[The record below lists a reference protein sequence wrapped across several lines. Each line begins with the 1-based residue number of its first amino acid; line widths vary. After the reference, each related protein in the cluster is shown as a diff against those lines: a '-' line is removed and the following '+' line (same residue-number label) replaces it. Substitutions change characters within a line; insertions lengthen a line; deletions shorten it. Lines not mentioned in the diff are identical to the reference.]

1 MAMAMK
7 LLLLDPETND
17 YGNGLTAI
25 EKMRGEMVD
34 FPAEWEI
41 GISDKTGTSAMQ
53 SFIIYKGAVWD
64 IVKNYYDLDNKVRIF
79 MCVKSK
85 ETYDDPKYYDETHKK
100 TETPKPINPPVRVDP
115 TSVSYKAKNLIDR
128 AIASA
133 MNGAGKNEK
142 DLAAKVYTALGTI
155 TEGGHIDM
163 DALTPSEEAEQAKMA
178 AWSAAVK
185 AGKHAD
191 ACNITVYTIDAGS
204 GIAYEVTEATLND
217 VAKKQTEEFVADEME
232 TALSVCKTAKFTVG
246 GNAREMFGKT
256 YMGWVVNI
264 SLPEVAAKTTVVE
277 KPKPDTTETH
287 QPTESTGTTESTDT
301 EKTQAPSEDADAEA
315 ETQTVPNP
323 YDEILTPAT

>member
-25 EKMRGEMVD
+25 EKMRGELVD
-34 FPAEWEI
+34 FPDDWEI

-53 SFIIYKGAVWD
+53 SFVIYKGAVWD

-79 MCVKSK
+79 MCIKSK

-100 TETPKPINPPVRVDP
+100 VETPKPINPPVRVDP

-142 DLAAKVYTALGTI
+142 DLAAKVYAALGTI

-163 DALTPSEEAEQAKMA
+163 DALTPSEADEQAKMA

-191 ACNITVYTIDAGS
+191 ACNVTVYTIDAGS
-204 GIAYEVTEATLND
+204 GIAYEVTEATLDD

-277 KPKPDTTETH
+277 KLKPDTTEAH

-301 EKTQAPSEDADAEA
+301 EKTQAPSEDSATGA
-315 ETQTVPNP
+315 ETQSVPNP

>member
-7 LLLLDPETND
+7 LLLLDPDTND

-64 IVKNYYDLDNKVRIF
+64 IVKNFYDLDNKVRIF

-115 TSVSYKAKNLIDR
+115 TSISYKAKALIDR

-142 DLAAKVYTALGTI
+142 DLAAKVYAALGTI

-163 DALTPSEEAEQAKMA
+163 DALTPSEEAEQAKLGVWMT
-178 AWSAAVK
+178 AVK
-185 AGKHAD
+185 DGKHAD
-191 ACNITVYTIDAGS
+191 ACNITTYTIDAGS
-204 GIAYEVTEATLND
+204 GVAYEVTEATLND

-232 TALSVCKTAKFTVG
+232 TALSISKNAKFTVG

-256 YMGWVVNI
+256 YMGWVVNV
-264 SLPEVAAKTTVVE
+264 SLPEVAATKTTVV
-277 KPKPDTTETH
+277 KPDATETQ
-287 QPTESTGTTESTDT
+287 QPTESTDT
-301 EKTQAPSEDADAEA
+301 KVDQAPSEDTATEE

>member
-7 LLLLDPETND
+7 LLLLDPDTND

-64 IVKNYYDLDNKVRIF
+64 IVKNFYDLDNKVRIF

-115 TSVSYKAKNLIDR
+115 TSVSYKAKALIDR

-155 TEGGHIDM
+155 TEGGKIDM
-163 DALTPSEEAEQAKMA
+163 DALTPSEEAEQAKLGVWMT
-178 AWSAAVK
+178 AVK
-185 AGKHAD
+185 DGKHAD
-191 ACNITVYTIDAGS
+191 ACNITTYTIDAGS
-204 GIAYEVTEATLND
+204 GVAYEVTEATLND

-232 TALSVCKTAKFTVG
+232 TALSISKNAKFTVG

-256 YMGWVVNI
+256 YMGWVVNV
-264 SLPEVAAKTTVVE
+264 SLPEVAATKTTVV
-277 KPKPDTTETH
+277 KPDATETQ
-287 QPTESTGTTESTDT
+287 QPTESTDT
-301 EKTQAPSEDADAEA
+301 KVDQAPSEDTATEE

>member
-25 EKMRGEMVD
+25 EKMRGELVD

-64 IVKNYYDLDNKVRIF
+64 IVKNYYDMDNKVRIF
-79 MCVKSK
+79 MCIKSK

-100 TETPKPINPPVRVDP
+100 VETPKPINPPVRVDP
-115 TSVSYKAKNLIDR
+115 TPVSYKAKNLIDR

-163 DALTPSEEAEQAKMA
+163 DALTPSEADEQAKMA

-204 GIAYEVTEATLND
+204 GIAYEVTEATLDD

-264 SLPEVAAKTTVVE
+264 SLPEVAAKATVVE

-301 EKTQAPSEDADAEA
+301 EKTQAPSEDAATEA
-315 ETQTVPNP
+315 ETQSVPNP

>member
-25 EKMRGEMVD
+25 EKMRGELVD

-64 IVKNYYDLDNKVRIF
+64 IVKNYYDMDNKVRIF
-79 MCVKSK
+79 MCIKSK

-100 TETPKPINPPVRVDP
+100 VETPKPINPPVRVDP

-163 DALTPSEEAEQAKMA
+163 DTLTPSEADEQAKMA

-191 ACNITVYTIDAGS
+191 ACNITIYTIDAGS

-277 KPKPDTTETH
+277 KPKPDTDDTH
-287 QPTESTGTTESTDT
+287 QSTESTGTTESTDT
-301 EKTQAPSEDADAEA
+301 EKTQAPSEDSATEA
-315 ETQTVPNP
+315 ETQSVPNP

>member
-25 EKMRGEMVD
+25 EKMRGELVD

-64 IVKNYYDLDNKVRIF
+64 IVKNYYDMDNKVRIF
-79 MCVKSK
+79 MCIKSK

-100 TETPKPINPPVRVDP
+100 VETPKPINPPVRVDP

-163 DALTPSEEAEQAKMA
+163 DALTPSEADEQAKMA

-204 GIAYEVTEATLND
+204 GIAYEVTEATLDD

-264 SLPEVAAKTTVVE
+264 SLPEVDAKATVVE

-287 QPTESTGTTESTDT
+287 QPTESAGTTESTDT

>member
-25 EKMRGEMVD
+25 EKMRGELVD
-34 FPAEWEI
+34 FPDEWEI

-53 SFIIYKGAVWD
+53 SFVIYKGAVWD

-79 MCVKSK
+79 MCIKSK

-100 TETPKPINPPVRVDP
+100 PDAPKPIKPPVRVDP

-142 DLAAKVYTALGTI
+142 DLAAKVYAALGTI

-163 DALTPSEEAEQAKMA
+163 DALTPSKADEQAKME

-204 GIAYEVTEATLND
+204 GVAYEVTEATLND

-232 TALSVCKTAKFTVG
+232 TALSVCKTAKFAVG

-264 SLPEVAAKTTVVE
+264 SLPEVAAKATVVE

-301 EKTQAPSEDADAEA
+301 EKTQTPSEDASTKA
-315 ETQTVPNP
+315 ETQSVPNP

>member
-1 MAMAMK
+1 MAMDMK
-7 LLLLDPETND
+7 LLFLDPETND

-25 EKMRGEMVD
+25 EKMRGELVD
-34 FPAEWEI
+34 FPADWES
-41 GISDKTGTSAMQ
+41 GVSDKTGTSAMQ
-53 SFIIYKGAVWD
+53 SFVIYKGAVWD
-64 IVKNYYDLDNKVRIF
+64 VVKNYYDLDNKVRIF
-79 MCVKSK
+79 MCIKSK

-142 DLAAKVYTALGTI
+142 DLAAKVYAALGTI
-155 TEGGHIDM
+155 TEGGHINM
-163 DALTPSEEAEQAKMA
+163 DALTPSEADEQEKMA
-178 AWSAAVK
+178 AWSAAVN

-217 VAKKQTEEFVADEME
+217 VAKKKTEEFVAEQME

-264 SLPEVAAKTTVVE
+264 SLPEVAAKTTVE
-277 KPKPDTTETH
+277 NPKPDATDTQ
-287 QPTESTGTTESTDT
+287 QPTESTDT
-301 EKTQAPSEDADAEA
+301 EKTQTPSEDANTEA

>member
-7 LLLLDPETND
+7 LLLLDPDTND

-64 IVKNYYDLDNKVRIF
+64 IVKNFYDLDNKVRIF
-79 MCVKSK
+79 MCIKSK

-115 TSVSYKAKNLIDR
+115 TSVSYKAKALIDR

-142 DLAAKVYTALGTI
+142 DLAAKVYAALGTI
-155 TEGGHIDM
+155 TEGGKIDM
-163 DALTPSEEAEQAKMA
+163 DALTPSEADEQAKLG
-178 AWSAAVK
+178 AWMTAVK
-185 AGKHAD
+185 EGKHAD
-191 ACNITVYTIDAGS
+191 ACNITTYTIDAGS

-232 TALSVCKTAKFTVG
+232 TALSISKNAKFAVG

-264 SLPEVAAKTTVVE
+264 SFPEVAAKATVV
-277 KPKPDTTETH
+277 KPDATETQ
-287 QPTESTGTTESTDT
+287 QPTESTDT
-301 EKTQAPSEDADAEA
+301 EVNQAPSEDTVAEE

>member
-25 EKMRGEMVD
+25 EKMRGELVD
-34 FPAEWEI
+34 FPDDWEI

-53 SFIIYKGAVWD
+53 SFVIYKGAVWD

-79 MCVKSK
+79 MCIKSK

-100 TETPKPINPPVRVDP
+100 VETPKPINPPVRVDP

-142 DLAAKVYTALGTI
+142 DLAAKVYAALGTI

-163 DALTPSEEAEQAKMA
+163 DALTPSEADEQAKMA

-191 ACNITVYTIDAGS
+191 ACNVTVYTIDAGS
-204 GIAYEVTEATLND
+204 GIAYEVTEATLDD

-277 KPKPDTTETH
+277 KPKPDTTEAH

-301 EKTQAPSEDADAEA
+301 EKTQAPSEDSATGA
-315 ETQTVPNP
+315 ETQSVPNP

>member
-25 EKMRGEMVD
+25 EKMRGELVD

-64 IVKNYYDLDNKVRIF
+64 IVKNYYDMDNKVRIF
-79 MCVKSK
+79 MCIKSK

-100 TETPKPINPPVRVDP
+100 VETPKPINPPVRVDP

-133 MNGAGKNEK
+133 MNDAGKNEK

-163 DALTPSEEAEQAKMA
+163 DALTPSEADEQAKMA

-191 ACNITVYTIDAGS
+191 ACNITIYTIDAGS
-204 GIAYEVTEATLND
+204 GIAYEVTEATLDD
-217 VAKKQTEEFVADEME
+217 VAKKHTEEFVADEME

-264 SLPEVAAKTTVVE
+264 SLPEVAAKATVVE

-301 EKTQAPSEDADAEA
+301 EKTQTPSEDADTKA
-315 ETQTVPNP
+315 ETQSVPNL

>member
-142 DLAAKVYTALGTI
+142 DLAAKVYAALGTI
-155 TEGGHIDM
+155 TEGGKIDM
-163 DALTPSEEAEQAKMA
+163 DALTPSEADEQEKMA
-178 AWSAAVK
+178 AWSAAVE

-191 ACNITVYTIDAGS
+191 ACNITIYTIDSDS

-217 VAKKQTEEFVADEME
+217 VAKKQTEEFVADQME
-232 TALSVCKTAKFTVG
+232 TTLSVCKTAKFTVG

-264 SLPEVAAKTTVVE
+264 SLPEVAAKTAVVE

-301 EKTQAPSEDADAEA
+301 ETTQTPSEDTAAEA

>member
-25 EKMRGEMVD
+25 EKMRGELVD

-64 IVKNYYDLDNKVRIF
+64 IVKNYYDMDNKVRIF
-79 MCVKSK
+79 MCIKSK

-100 TETPKPINPPVRVDP
+100 PETPKPIKPPVRVDP

-142 DLAAKVYTALGTI
+142 DLAAKVYAALGII

-163 DALTPSEEAEQAKMA
+163 DALTPSEADEQAKME

-204 GIAYEVTEATLND
+204 GVAYEVTEATLND

-232 TALSVCKTAKFTVG
+232 TALSVCKTSKFAVG

-264 SLPEVAAKTTVVE
+264 SLPEVAAKATVVE

-287 QPTESTGTTESTDT
+287 QPTESTGTTESTDS
-301 EKTQAPSEDADAEA
+301 EKTQAPSENASTEA
-315 ETQTVPNP
+315 ETQSVPNP

>member
-25 EKMRGEMVD
+25 EKMRGELVD

-64 IVKNYYDLDNKVRIF
+64 IVKNYYDMDNKVRIF
-79 MCVKSK
+79 MCIKSK

-100 TETPKPINPPVRVDP
+100 VETPKPINPPVRVDP

-163 DALTPSEEAEQAKMA
+163 DALTPSEADEQAKMA

-204 GIAYEVTEATLND
+204 GIAYEVTEDTLND

-301 EKTQAPSEDADAEA
+301 EKTQAPSEDSATEA
-315 ETQTVPNP
+315 ETQSVPNP

>member
-25 EKMRGEMVD
+25 EKMRGELVD
-34 FPAEWEI
+34 FPDEWEI

-53 SFIIYKGAVWD
+53 SFVIYKGAVWD

-79 MCVKSK
+79 MCIKSK

-163 DALTPSEEAEQAKMA
+163 GALTPSEANEQAKMA

-191 ACNITVYTIDAGS
+191 ACNITIYTIDAGS
-204 GIAYEVTEATLND
+204 GVAYEVTEATLND

-232 TALSVCKTAKFTVG
+232 TALSVCKTAKFAVG
-246 GNAREMFGKT
+246 GNAREMFDKT

-277 KPKPDTTETH
+277 KPKPGTDDTH
-287 QPTESTGTTESTDT
+287 QSTESTGTTESTDT
-301 EKTQAPSEDADAEA
+301 EKTQALSEDADTKA
-315 ETQTVPNP
+315 ETQSIPNP

>member
-25 EKMRGEMVD
+25 EKMRGELVD

-64 IVKNYYDLDNKVRIF
+64 IVKNYYDMDNKVRIF
-79 MCVKSK
+79 MCIKSK

-100 TETPKPINPPVRVDP
+100 VETPKPINPPVRVDP

-163 DALTPSEEAEQAKMA
+163 DALIPSEADEQAKMA

-191 ACNITVYTIDAGS
+191 ACNVTIYTIDAGS

-301 EKTQAPSEDADAEA
+301 EKTQAPSEDSATEA
-315 ETQTVPNP
+315 ETQSVPNP

>member
-7 LLLLDPETND
+7 LLFLDPETND

-25 EKMRGEMVD
+25 EKMRGELVD
-34 FPAEWEI
+34 FPDEWES
-41 GISDKTGTSAMQ
+41 GVSDKTGTSAMQ
-53 SFIIYKGAVWD
+53 SFVIYKGAVWD

-79 MCVKSK
+79 MCIKSK
-85 ETYDDPKYYDETHKK
+85 ETYDDPKYYEETHKK

-133 MNGAGKNEK
+133 MNGTGKNEK
-142 DLAAKVYTALGTI
+142 DLAAKVYAALGTI
-155 TEGGHIDM
+155 TEGGHINM
-163 DALTPSEEAEQAKMA
+163 DALTPSEADEQEKMA
-178 AWSAAVK
+178 AWSAAVE

-191 ACNITVYTIDAGS
+191 SCNITIYTIDAGS
-204 GIAYEVTEATLND
+204 GVAYEVTEATLND
-217 VAKKQTEEFVADEME
+217 AAKKKTEEFVAEQME

-264 SLPEVAAKTTVVE
+264 SLPEVAAKATVVE
-277 KPKPDTTETH
+277 KPKPDTTDT
-287 QPTESTGTTESTDT
+287 QQLTESTDT
-301 EKTQAPSEDADAEA
+301 EKIQTPSEDANTEA

>member
-25 EKMRGEMVD
+25 EKMRGELVD

-64 IVKNYYDLDNKVRIF
+64 IVKNYYDMDNKVRIF
-79 MCVKSK
+79 MCIKSK

-100 TETPKPINPPVRVDP
+100 VETPKPINPPVRVDP

-142 DLAAKVYTALGTI
+142 DLAVKVYSALGTI

-163 DALTPSEEAEQAKMA
+163 DALTPSEADEQAKMA
-178 AWSAAVK
+178 AWAAAVK

-191 ACNITVYTIDAGS
+191 ACNITIYTIDAGS
-204 GIAYEVTEATLND
+204 GVAYEVTEATLND

-301 EKTQAPSEDADAEA
+301 EKTQAPSEDADAKA
-315 ETQTVPNP
+315 ETQSVPNP

>member
-163 DALTPSEEAEQAKMA
+163 DALTPSEADEQEKMA

-191 ACNITVYTIDAGS
+191 ACNITIYTIDAGS

-301 EKTQAPSEDADAEA
+301 ETTQTHSEDTAAEA
-315 ETQTVPNP
+315 ESQVVPNP

>member
-25 EKMRGEMVD
+25 EKMRGELVD
-34 FPAEWEI
+34 FPDEWEI

-53 SFIIYKGAVWD
+53 SFVIYKGAVWD

-79 MCVKSK
+79 MCIKSK

-142 DLAAKVYTALGTI
+142 DLAAKVYAALGTI

-163 DALTPSEEAEQAKMA
+163 DALTPSEEAEQEKMA

-232 TALSVCKTAKFTVG
+232 TALSICKTAKFTVG

-301 EKTQAPSEDADAEA
+301 EKTQAPSEDADAET
-315 ETQTVPNP
+315 ETQTVLNP